1 MSPALML
8 SVLRNSLPWEETIP
22 LLTSIWE
29 RDFLKL
35 KPVLLHIYPSDTSDT
50 FLLVAQTEAS
60 YFTNDNFVNL

>member
-22 LLTSIWE
+22 PLTSIWE
-29 RDFLKL
+29 RAFLEL
-35 KPVLLHIYPSDTSDT
+35 KPVLLHIYPSDT